1 VIFVNLVIV
10 AILMYGAYA
19 GTKRGMILVGFELAS
34 FILATASALLTY
46 EPVGS
51 VIKSVAGVSLS
62 LGNVAGFILVWIVVE
77 TVFAVI
83 VRYRVLPHVTPQ
95 LQRSRV
101 NKIGGGVL
109 NSLKSV
115 IVVALLLIVFASL
128 PISSQTKTV
137 VTSAFLPKLLLTY
150 TGQLQNKLASGLGR
164 DLNQSLNFYTVTSDP
179 ESTER
184 IELGYTTTGPADP
197 TDEAAMLIEL
207 NHERTSRGIAPLRL
221 NTAARAVAR
230 AHSLDMFE
238 HGYFSHINNAHQNP
252 FDRMKAAGVPFGAA
266 GENLALAPT
275 LQLAEQGLMAS
286 PPHRANI
293 LDRSYRTV
301 GIGIINGGPYGL
313 MVTQDFTD
321 R

>member
-137 VTSAFLPKLLLTY
+137 VTSAFLPKLLLY
-150 TGQLQNKLASGLGR
+150 S
-164 DLNQSLNFYTVTSDP
+164 
-179 ESTER
+179 
-184 IELGYTTTGPADP
+184 
-197 TDEAAMLIEL
+197 
-207 NHERTSRGIAPLRL
+207 HLR
-221 NTAARAVAR
+221 
-230 AHSLDMFE
+230 S
-238 HGYFSHINNAHQNP
+238 
-252 FDRMKAAGVPFGAA
+252 
-266 GENLALAPT
+266 
-275 LQLAEQGLMAS
+275 
-286 PPHRANI
+286 
-293 LDRSYRTV
+293 
-301 GIGIINGGPYGL
+301 
-313 MVTQDFTD
+313 
-321 R
+321 

>member
-1 VIFVNLVIV
+1 
-10 AILMYGAYA
+10 
-19 GTKRGMILVGFELAS
+19 MILIGFELAS
-34 FILATASALLTY
+34 FVIATGVALMTY

-51 VIKSVAGVSLS
+51 FVKMLAHISLS
-62 LGNVAGFILVWIVVE
+62 LGDVAGFILVWIVVE
-77 TVFAVI
+77 TVCAVV
-83 VRYRVLPHVTPQ
+83 VRYRLLSYVTPQ
-95 LQRSRV
+95 LQRSRL
-101 NKIGGGVL
+101 NKIGGAIA
-109 NSLKSV
+109 NTLKSV
-115 IVVALLLIVFASL
+115 LVITLFLIVFAGL
-128 PISSQTKTV
+128 PITSSTKNI
-137 VTSAFLPKLLLTY
+137 VTGAAIPKLFLSSS
-150 TGQLQNKLASGLGR
+150 GQLQNWLAGGLGR

-184 IELGYTTTGPADP
+184 IELGYTTSGPADP

-207 NHERTSRGIAPLRL
+207 NHERTSRGIAPLVL
-221 NTAARAVAR
+221 NTGARAVAR

-238 HGYFSHINNAHQNP
+238 KGYFSHINNARQNP

-293 LDRSYRTV
+293 LDRSYRSV

-321 R
+321 QK